1 MKKIK
6 RILILLTKG
15 ILVVLSVL
23 LVIGI
28 IYENIARNGSKHFLE
43 ERTGNFLD
51 VGGHKLYFEK
61 EGKGDLTV
69 IFEAGSPADHR
80 IWESIVANISKH
92 TTTLTYDR
100 AGLLW
105 SERGL
110 LEKNPKNISTD
121 LETLLN
127 NGGFKKPY
135 VIVGHSAAG
144 RFLRPFIEKNQDD
157 ILGVV
162 FIDPSH
168 PEQYIRVPEN
178 LRKYMGPT
186 LPPNWLLKLMD
197 ETGLF
202 RLYIGDRDQL
212 IYKSIKSGGFYDEV
226 EFLHNEM
233 KEESSNLNIPNTQ
246 WEIPLTI
253 ISAGQNGKN
262 FAPNAGVQIQK
273 EVQEYWDSL
282 QIEISKLSSKGK
294 RIIAEKSGHMM
305 LKSESKLISDEIL
318 KIIQLKDNIKND

>member
-15 ILVVLSVL
+15 ILIVLSVL

-127 NGGFKKPY
+127 NGGFKSHMLLW
-135 VIVGHSAAG
+135 VIQLQAYSLDH
-144 RFLRPFIEKNQDD
+144 
-157 ILGVV
+157 
-162 FIDPSH
+162 
-168 PEQYIRVPEN
+168 
-178 LRKYMGPT
+178 
-186 LPPNWLLKLMD
+186 LLK
-197 ETGLF
+197 
-202 RLYIGDRDQL
+202 
-212 IYKSIKSGGFYDEV
+212 KIKMIF
-226 EFLHNEM
+226 
-233 KEESSNLNIPNTQ
+233 
-246 WEIPLTI
+246 
-253 ISAGQNGKN
+253 
-262 FAPNAGVQIQK
+262 
-273 EVQEYWDSL
+273 
-282 QIEISKLSSKGK
+282 
-294 RIIAEKSGHMM
+294 
-305 LKSESKLISDEIL
+305 
-318 KIIQLKDNIKND
+318 